1 MSKLDKKKRK
11 KRKGARKVYK
21 QEDDAGNIIPS
32 KTKYGRIKQV
42 GTYRPKLGIQK
53 FKETSVNYKDG
64 DNPRTR
70 WTSKYVVKK
79 RKDGTKKSEK
89 NIIRKNFKI
98 IKDPKVKKKI
108 TYNKDGSIRRNK
120 NK

>member
-1 MSKLDKKKRK
+1 MGELDKKKRK
-11 KRKGARKVYK
+11 KRKGYRKVYK

-32 KTKYGRIKQV
+32 KTEYGRIKQV
-42 GTYRPKLGIQK
+42 GTYRPKLGIKK

-64 DNPRTR
+64 DSPRTR

-79 RKDGTKKSEK
+79 RKDGTIKSEK

-98 IKDPKVKKKI
+98 IKDTKVKRKV
-108 TYNKDGSIRRNK
+108 TYNKDGSIRK